1 MDDPLRWRAPS
12 PRRDPAREIAL
23 QRYIRDLERQL
34 DEERRPSIV
43 PAFALAAAFGVA
55 CGMSFAAA
63 ELVMQWLGWL
73 S

>member
-1 MDDPLRWRAPS
+1 MAAPS

-34 DEERRPSIV
+34 DDERRPSIV
-43 PAFALAAAFGVA
+43 PAFAVAAAFGVA
-55 CGMSFAAA
+55 TGLSFAGA
-63 ELVMQWLGWL
+63 ELLMQWLGWI

>member
-1 MDDPLRWRAPS
+1 MAAPS

-34 DEERRPSIV
+34 EDGRSSIV
-43 PAFALAAAFGVA
+43 PAIVVATCFGLAFGVA
-55 CGMSFAAA
+55 CAVVA
-63 ELVMQWLGWL
+63 ELLGWLGWL